1 MTLEPLLIV
10 PGVVLAGSWHQRRV
24 QGSATLLV
32 FANEAQLHDDAGKHL
47 AVPYDELTDATLDR
61 ETLSLHAGGDQLRL
75 GGPRELTRAWGLIV
89 EQACALPEVTRG
101 MRTLGT
107 TRGGAAALQSRFF
120 GPLLAARRRLQDP
133 DALERRVMQFD
144 AEALT
149 QRLHASIT
157 EIAAERHAENPPRR
171 RSLEA
176 HLEEALEPLTIQL
189 AALREATEALHQV
202 ESGARFV
209 EWRLWTRRLRRV
221 FIEADRAW
229 AQMVRQLEPR

>member
-1 MTLEPLLIV
+1 MTPEPLLIL
-10 PGVVLAGSWHQRRV
+10 PGVILSGSWHHRRV
-24 QGSATLLV
+24 VGIATLLL
-32 FANEAQLHDDAGKHL
+32 FPGEAQLHDEDGKHL
-47 AVPYDELTDATLDR
+47 ALSYEDLTDATWER
-61 ETLSLHAGGDQLRL
+61 EALSLHSRSDVLRL
-75 GGPRELTRAWGLIV
+75 SGPRELSRAWALVV

-107 TRGGAAALQSRFF
+107 SRGGSTALQVRFF
-120 GPLLAARRRLQDP
+120 GPLLSARRRLQEP

-144 AEALT
+144 TEALT

-157 EIAAERHAENPPRR
+157 EIAAERHAENAPRR

-176 HLEEALEPLTIQL
+176 HLEEALEPLTAQL
-189 AALREATEALHQV
+189 GALREATEALHQV
-202 ESGARFV
+202 AAGSRFV

-221 FIEADRAW
+221 FLEADRAW

>member
-10 PGVVLAGSWHQRRV
+10 PGVVLSGAWHHRRV
-24 QGSATLLV
+24 QGIATLLL
-32 FANEAQLHDDAGKHL
+32 FPGEGQLHDDEGKHL
-47 AVPYDELTDATLDR
+47 TLSYEDLTDATWERDA
-61 ETLSLHAGGDQLRL
+61 LSLHARTDVLRL
-75 GGPRELTRAWGLIV
+75 SGPRELNRAWGLVV

-107 TRGGAAALQSRFF
+107 SRGGTAALQARFF
-120 GPLLAARRRLQDP
+120 GPLLAARRRLQEP

-144 AEALT
+144 AESLT

-157 EIAAERHAENPPRR
+157 EIAAERHPENAPRR

-176 HLEEALEPLTIQL
+176 HLEEALEPLTVQL
-189 AALREATEALHQV
+189 AALREATDALHQV
-202 ESGARFV
+202 AAGSRFV

-221 FIEADRAW
+221 FLEADRAW

>member
-1 MTLEPLLIV
+1 MTPEPLLVV
-10 PGVVLAGSWHQRRV
+10 PGVVLAGTWHQRQV
-24 QGSATLLV
+24 QGIATLQLHLH
-32 FANEAQLHDDAGKHL
+32 EAQLHDDAGKHVSL
-47 AVPYDELTDATLDR
+47 PYDELTDATWER
-61 ETLSLHAGGDQLRL
+61 ETLTLHSRDDQLKL
-75 GGPRELTRAWGLIV
+75 NGPRELSRAWGLIV
-89 EQACALPEVTRG
+89 EHACALPEVTRG

-120 GPLLAARRRLQDP
+120 GPLLVARRRLQEP

-144 AEALT
+144 TEALS

-157 EIAAERHAENPPRR
+157 EIAAERHAENAPRR

-176 HLEEALEPLTIQL
+176 HLEEALEPLTVQL

-202 ESGARFV
+202 EAGARFV

-221 FIEADRAW
+221 FLEADRAW